1 MDFRLAPAVDTAP
14 VTVTLDT
21 VIAGGGPAALSAAL
35 YGARYGLDLLVLE
48 SWQPGGQAALT
59 ALIENYPG
67 VPSVTGARLTGTM
80 REQAAEA
87 GARFTSDTALKASPE
102 GDLLL
107 VRTGSGELRARTL
120 IIATGATPSRLGVP
134 GEDRYIGRG
143 VSFCAT
149 CDAPFYK
156 GRKVVV
162 VGGGDSAVKEA
173 LHLARVAE
181 SLVLVHRRDRLR
193 AEPAL
198 AEKLLSCPSCSVRW
212 NSRVIAVTG
221 DDSGVTGVDLDTP
234 EGPEHLK
241 TDGVFLYVGTTPATG
256 PFRGLVDLDERGA
269 VVTRSYVETSR
280 PGVFAAGDVTDNGFR
295 QVVTAA
301 SDGARAAWA
310 AFEYLADG
318 R

>member
-87 GARFTSDTALKASPE
+87 GARFTSDTALEASPRAICCWSE
-102 GDLLL
+102 PARGN
-107 VRTGSGELRARTL
+107 SGPEPLSSPRGPHLRD
-120 IIATGATPSRLGVP
+120 SECLGR
-134 GEDRYIGRG
+134 DRYIGRG
-143 VSFCAT
+143 RQFLRHLRRPPSTRA
-149 CDAPFYK
+149 
-156 GRKVVV
+156 RKVVV

-198 AEKLLSCPSCSVRW
+198 ARSLLSCP
-212 NSRVIAVTG
+212 
-221 DDSGVTGVDLDTP
+221 
-234 EGPEHLK
+234 
-241 TDGVFLYVGTTPATG
+241 PA
-256 PFRGLVDLDERGA
+256 R
-269 VVTRSYVETSR
+269 
-280 PGVFAAGDVTDNGFR
+280 
-295 QVVTAA
+295 
-301 SDGARAAWA
+301 
-310 AFEYLADG
+310 
-318 R
+318 